1 MWKYEK
7 AYWKQFLKFCGLFD
21 MGAKRED
28 MGAKREYITDFVG
41 LDLLRFILAL
51 VIVVRHYYH
60 FYGPFPDSQFN
71 TLGAEMTDEPLYM
84 LLSPLY
90 NLGQLAVPIFWLI
103 SGLIFYSLYHV
114 EITRNEISIGRFS
127 FLRFTR
133 LYPLHFLTLL
143 TVAALQAYYYF
154 QYDSYFVYQ
163 ENTLNHFVL
172 QLFFIDSWQASSD
185 LATFNIPAW
194 SVSVEIFVYMVF
206 FFVTLAGLTKGKGLP
221 ILLLFLLLINSF
233 QILPPFKE
241 CLFFFFSGCMLA
253 RWINSGVPLT
263 YLFIPEV
270 IIAVVLVIAVSF
282 LKTHMSPT
290 GLLNADVIY
299 LLRDV
304 AVFVA
309 VVLCFIITFRS
320 GMPKFVAST
329 FRNLGN
335 MTYSIYLVHFP
346 VQICIFLV
354 LRPKDYAVFND
365 PKILFLFLVT
375 SVITGWLTFRYVE
388 RPVQRFLRS
397 KFEQPPRRNEVQQ
410 LPADVLRDVGKL
422 QPNT

>member
-1 MWKYEK
+1 MV
-7 AYWKQFLKFCGLFD
+7 
-21 MGAKRED
+21 
-28 MGAKREYITDFVG
+28 AKREYITDFIG

-51 VIVVRHYYH
+51 VVVVRHYYH
-60 FYGPFPDSQFN
+60 FYGPFPDSHFN
-71 TLGAEMTDEPLYM
+71 IYGMDMTDEPLYG

-90 NLGQLAVPIFWLI
+90 NLGHMAVPIFWLI

-114 EITRNEISIGRFS
+114 EITKNEISLGRFS

-143 TVAALQAYYYF
+143 IVTALQTFYYF
-154 QYDSYFVYQ
+154 QHDSYFVYQ
-163 ENTLNHFVL
+163 ENTLNRFIL
-172 QLFFIDSWQASSD
+172 EIFFIDSWQESG
-185 LATFNIPAW
+185 LAAFNVPVW

-206 FFVTLAGLTKGKGLP
+206 YFVTSAGLTKGKGLP
-221 ILLLFLLLINSF
+221 ILLLFLLVINAF

-241 CLFFFFSGCMLA
+241 CLFFFFSGCLLA
-253 RWINSGVPLT
+253 RWINSGIPLT

-270 IIAVVLVIAVSF
+270 IIAVILVIATSF

-290 GLLNADVIY
+290 GLHNAGYIY
-299 LLRDV
+299 IYHLRDL
-304 AVFVA
+304 AVFIV
-309 VVLCFIITFRS
+309 VVLCFIIAFRS
-320 GMPKFVAST
+320 AMPKFVAST

-346 VQICIFLV
+346 IQICTFLV

-375 SVITGWLTFRYVE
+375 SVITGWLVFRYVE
-388 RPVQRFLRS
+388 KPVQRYLRS
-397 KFEQPPRRNEVQQ
+397 KFEQPRRNEIQQ
-410 LPADVLRDVGKL
+410 PPADILLDDRQL

>member
-1 MWKYEK
+1 M
-7 AYWKQFLKFCGLFD
+7 A
-21 MGAKRED
+21 
-28 MGAKREYITDFVG
+28 AKREYITDFIG

-51 VIVVRHYYH
+51 AVVVRHYYH
-60 FYGPFPDSQFN
+60 FYGPFPDSHFN
-71 TLGAEMTDEPLYM
+71 ILGTGMTDEPFYA

-90 NLGQLAVPIFWLI
+90 NFGHLAVPVFWLI

-114 EITRNEISIGRFS
+114 EITKNQMSIGTFS
-127 FLRFTR
+127 LLRFTR

-143 TVAALQAYYYF
+143 IVASLQAFYYF
-154 QYDSYFVYQ
+154 HHNSYFVYQ
-163 ENTLNHFVL
+163 ENTLNRFIL
-172 QLFFIDSWQASSD
+172 QIFFIDSWQASD
-185 LATFNIPAW
+185 GLAAFNVPVW

-206 FFVTLAGLTKGKGLP
+206 YFVTSAGLTKGKGLP
-221 ILLLFLLLINSF
+221 ILLLFLLVISSF

-253 RWINSGVPLT
+253 RWINSGIPLT

-270 IIAVVLVIAVSF
+270 IIAVILVIATRL

-290 GLLNADVIY
+290 ELHNAGYIY
-299 LLRDV
+299 IYHLRDL
-304 AVFVA
+304 AVYVV

-320 GMPKFVAST
+320 SKPKFVAST

-346 VQICIFLV
+346 VQICIFL
-354 LRPKDYAVFND
+354 LMRPKDYVVFND
-365 PKILFLFLVT
+365 PKILLLFLVT

-388 RPVQRFLRS
+388 KPVQRFLRS
-397 KFEQPPRRNEVQQ
+397 KFEQPRRNEIQQ
-410 LPADVLRDVGKL
+410 PPADILRDQSQL